1 MTPPS
6 WVVTHGGALVLGLV
20 VGWFSNGWRLGEQ
33 IAQTDTRTA
42 RAETAAEHERAEA
55 FRWVIAEQK
64 RSAAEMAVAD
74 TNALIEVRRE
84 QEKTDKL
91 RDCIERG
98 TGCGLRVKIVRTP
111 AQCGNLPETGA
122 AAGVGDRGGEWA
134 ELDPATR
141 RDYYTLRE
149 QLAVVQRAAKLCV
162 DRYPK

>member
-6 WVVTHGGALVLGLV
+6 WVVTHGGALVLGLA

-33 IAQTDTRTA
+33 IAQTDARTA

-84 QEKTDKL
+84 QEKADKL

-98 TGCGLRVKIVRTP
+98 TGCGLRVRVVRP
-111 AQCGNLPETGA
+111 ATQCGNLPEADTATGL
-122 AAGVGDRGGEWA
+122 GDRGGEWA
-134 ELDPATR
+134 ELDSDAR
-141 RDYYTLRE
+141 RDYLALRARLPVIE
-149 QLAVVQRAAKLCV
+149 QALKLCV
-162 DRYPK
+162 DRYPR

>member
-6 WVVTHGGALVLGLV
+6 WVVTHGGAFIIGACASFWLTDLYH
-20 VGWFSNGWRLGEQ
+20 SNKA
-33 IAQTDTRTA
+33 AQLQTT
-42 RAETAAEHERAEA
+42 AEHERAEA

-98 TGCGLRVKIVRTP
+98 TGCGLRVKVVRP
-111 AQCGNLPETGA
+111 ATQCGNMPEADTA
-122 AAGVGDRGGEWA
+122 ARVGDRGGEWA
-134 ELDPATR
+134 ELDADAR
-141 RDYYTLRE
+141 RDYLALRARLPVVE
-149 QLAVVQRAAKLCV
+149 QALRLCV
-162 DRYPK
+162 DRYPR